1 VRLAENKVDPRTQG
15 LEEDIIAALEE
26 MIEALQKAQKEME
39 EQQQQQ
45 QQQQQGK
52 QDRALIDQIAELK
65 MIRALQLRVN
75 KRTQRYAEMIEGQ
88 EQAVEP
94 DLVEAVRELAER
106 EQRIYKATRDIVVGR
121 NQ

>member
-1 VRLAENKVDPRTQG
+1 

-65 MIRALQLRVN
+65 MIRSLQLRVN
-75 KRTQRYAEMIEGQ
+75 KRTQRYADMIEGQ